1 MDSERRPYDKGSVVL
16 SKEQFIL
23 NEIKVG
29 DTWRMFRIMAEFVE
43 GFEQLAGLSP
53 AVTVFG
59 SARAKESD
67 FRYQTARR
75 LGKIMAEKEIAV
87 VTGGGPG
94 IMEAANRGAFES
106 GGRSIGL
113 NIELPLE
120 QEPNPYLTK
129 AVTFR
134 HFFIRKVMLVK
145 YSHAFIIFP
154 GGFGTMD
161 ECFEALTLIQTM
173 KIKPFPV
180 IMVDKA
186 FWAGFWDWVHDRV
199 MKEDMLSPKDLELV
213 TFLDDP
219 HEIADYVLK
228 RVQEVEQGAAVDFFP
243 SRKLGV

>member
-1 MDSERRPYDKGSVVL
+1 MQWQLRSFRNSDWSGILLANDSVV
-16 SKEQFIL
+16 
-23 NEIKVG
+23 
-29 DTWRMFRIMAEFVE
+29 TFRIISEFVE
-43 GFEQLAGLSP
+43 GFETLSTVGP
-53 AVTVFG
+53 AVSIFG
-59 SARAKESD
+59 SARTKPDDPNYKLAYQVAK
-67 FRYQTARR
+67 RC
-75 LGKIMAEKEIAV
+75 AEEGFAV
-87 VTGGGPG
+87 ITGGGPG
-94 IMEAANRGAFES
+94 IMEAANRGAYES
-106 GGRSIGL
+106 GGKSIGL

-180 IMVDKA
+180 IMVDRA
-186 FWAGFWDWVHDRV
+186 FWSGLWDWVSARA

-228 RVQEVEQGAAVDFFP
+228 SAREAETTPLNFFP
-243 SRKLGV
+243 TRKYGV